1 MFTIMRR
8 LVLGYTTGEPLL
20 KLWNGRGT
28 NLKVLLFEELKVL
41 QGQSKNIATRDKYK
55 RYLKIRLDL
64 IRALNGKNDGPRLTL
79 SQVQQLWDLLSSTEE
94 RNVLIG
100 WMSSAANQQPE
111 YKLYPAF
118 DIGIRQAILKA

>member
-1 MFTIMRR
+1 MLR

-20 KLWNGRGT
+20 KLWNGHGT

-94 RNVLIG
+94 RNVLIW

-111 YKLYPAF
+111 HKLYPAF
-118 DIGIRQAILKA
+118 DIG

>member
-1 MFTIMRR
+1 MRR

-41 QGQSKNIATRDKYK
+41 QGQSKDIVTRDKYK

-79 SQVQQLWDLLSSTEE
+79 SQVQQLWDLLSSTGGAQCPDW
-94 RNVLIG
+94 VDVKCG
-100 WMSSAANQQPE
+100 
-111 YKLYPAF
+111 
-118 DIGIRQAILKA
+118 